1 MQNQPKK
8 SRSGHRS
15 PKLTDIN
22 ISQSRSI
29 GRLKLPE
36 YFPIAYKL
44 ALLFT
49 LLISLGMGILGL
61 VVVNKQTSLL
71 QKQMNHFG
79 QTVVSQ
85 LAESAKE
92 LVLSDDILG
101 LMSVSNNLGN
111 DDNILGSLIYAEN
124 GKILASTGIAPS
136 ESILS
141 LYARSEEFSPANYKA
156 NWTARNDKGHA
167 LDVVSFIS
175 PIRYQDV
182 IAGHAVVTFSRKL
195 MNEAINNTIT
205 TITSATLIM
214 ILLGIIVAFIT
225 GKWISRPIHTLMNAS
240 RAIGEGDYDYRINDQ
255 RNDEIGYLTE
265 AFNTMASD
273 LLEKSQV
280 ESAFSRFVSP
290 SIAKQIMNN
299 LDHIKLGGKHV
310 EATVLFADI
319 VGFTRLSENLPAS
332 EVAEMLNEY
341 FGYIATV
348 SHLHH
353 GTIDKY
359 MGDCVMLVFGVPEHD
374 PDHKYHAVSCAL
386 MIQALVE
393 QLNQKRQQQ
402 GKFPV
407 RFRIGINAGEM
418 LAGNLGSSQRMQY
431 TVVGESVNLASRL
444 HTAAAEGQIIITET
458 LYQDD
463 SVRQRI
469 RADFHQHVQLRGI
482 SQPVSTYIVRH
493 ILNSEQ
499 NIEKTVNRILSK
511 QYVA

>member
-1 MQNQPKK
+1 MHKQ
-8 SRSGHRS
+8 SGKTGTAA
-15 PKLTDIN
+15 PADIG

-29 GRLKLPE
+29 GRLRLPE

-61 VVVNKQTSLL
+61 VVVNKQTRLL

-79 QTVVSQ
+79 QTVVNQ

-92 LVLSDDILG
+92 PVLSDDILG
-101 LMSVSNNLGN
+101 LMVVSNNLGN
-111 DDNILGSLIYAEN
+111 NDYILGALIYAEN
-124 GKILASTGIAPS
+124 GKVLTSSGIAPS
-136 ESILS
+136 EGLLS
-141 LYARSEEFSPANYKA
+141 LYSRTEEFSPSNYKA
-156 NWTARNDKGHA
+156 NWTARDEKGHA
-167 LDVVSFIS
+167 LDVVSFIT

-182 IAGHAVVTFSRKL
+182 IAGHAVVSFSRKL

-205 TITSATLIM
+205 TISSATLIM

-240 RAIGEGDYDYRINDQ
+240 RAIGEGDYDYRIQDR

-265 AFNTMASD
+265 AFNNMASD

-280 ESAFSRFVSP
+280 ENAFSRFVSP
-290 SIAKQIMNN
+290 SIAKQIMSN
-299 LDHIKLGGKHV
+299 LDHVKLGGKHV

-319 VGFTRLSENLPAS
+319 VGFTRLSENLPAT
-332 EVAEMLNEY
+332 EVAELLNEY

-359 MGDCVMLVFGVPEHD
+359 MGDCVMLVFGVPEYD
-374 PDHKYHAVSCAL
+374 PDHKYNAIACGL

-407 RFRIGINAGEM
+407 RFRIGINSGEM

-431 TVVGESVNLASRL
+431 TVVGDSVNLASRL
-444 HTAAAEGQIIITET
+444 HTAAEEGQVIITEAM
-458 LYQDD
+458 YRDD
-463 SVRQRI
+463 SIRQRI
-469 RADFHQHVQLRGI
+469 QADFQQQVQLRGI
-482 SQPVSTYIVRH
+482 EKPVSTYIVRH
-493 ILNSEQ
+493 IRDRQ
-499 NIEKTVNRILSK
+499 QDMDKTIQRIISRK
-511 QYVA
+511 HVA

>member
-1 MQNQPKK
+1 MLNKGNKK
-8 SRSGHRS
+8 GK
-15 PKLTDIN
+15 PGKLADIT

-29 GRLKLPE
+29 GRLRLPE

-49 LLISLGMGILGL
+49 LLISLGMATLGL

-79 QTVVSQ
+79 QTVVTQ

-92 LVLSDDILG
+92 PVLSDDILG
-101 LMSVSNNLGN
+101 LMIISNNLGN
-111 DDNILGSLIYAEN
+111 NDNILGTLIYAEN
-124 GKILASTGIAPS
+124 GKVLASAGIAPT
-136 ESILS
+136 EGILS
-141 LYARSEEFSPANYKA
+141 LYSRSEEFSPSNYKS
-156 NWTARNDKGHA
+156 NWTARDDKGHA

-182 IAGHAVVTFSRKL
+182 IAGHAVVSFSRKL
-195 MNEAINNTIT
+195 MNEAIDNTIT
-205 TITSATLIM
+205 TISSATLIM
-214 ILLGIIVAFIT
+214 ILLGIIIAFIT
-225 GKWISRPIHTLMNAS
+225 GKWISRPIHTLMDAS
-240 RAIGEGDYDYRINDQ
+240 RAIGEGDYDYRIEDR

-265 AFNTMASD
+265 AFNNMASD

-280 ESAFSRFVSP
+280 ENAFSRFVSP
-290 SIAKQIMNN
+290 NIAKQIMDN
-299 LDHIKLGGKHV
+299 LDHVKLGGKHV

-319 VGFTRLSENLPAS
+319 VGFTRLSENLPAT
-332 EVAEMLNEY
+332 EVAELLNEY

-374 PDHKYHAVSCAL
+374 PDHKYNAVSCAL

-393 QLNQKRQQQ
+393 QLNHKRQQE
-402 GKFPV
+402 GKFSV
-407 RFRIGINAGEM
+407 RFRIGINSGEM

-431 TVVGESVNLASRL
+431 TVVGDSVNLASRL
-444 HTAAAEGQIIITET
+444 HTAAEEGQIIITET
-458 LYQDD
+458 LYRDD
-463 SVRQRI
+463 SIRERI
-469 RADFHQHVQLRGI
+469 QADFYQQVHLRGI
-482 SQPVSTYIVRH
+482 ARPVSTYIVRH
-493 ILNSEQ
+493 LQDSRQ
-499 NIEKTVNRILSK
+499 DMLKTVNRILSRK
-511 QYVA
+511 YVA